1 MNIEEIVWGETRET
15 GYHGVCNT
23 LDELLDR
30 LVAWHTQHDVEEIIL
45 NADDSID
52 ILVSTE
58 MKAYVF

>member
-1 MNIEEIVWGETRET
+1 MNIEREFHNKI
-15 GYHGVCNT
+15 GNVICHECWDK

-58 MKAYVF
+58 MKDYVF